1 VEATKL
7 AHTIAVR
14 ADVGNERVGLIAM
27 HAERVADRQCEVKS
41 LFAVLLTIRLSR
53 FRGPLGFRRLS
64 GLSRF
69 LWFCGLRRLDGTRRF
84 NRLDGAYG
92 LD

>member
-53 FRGPLGFRRLS
+53 LSRLSRFRRLS
-64 GLSRF
+64 GLCWF
-69 LWFCGLRRLDGTRRF
+69 LWFRGLGRLNGAHRF
-84 NRLDGAYG
+84 NRLDGAYR